1 MAPEEFE
8 EAVSERA
15 SSSSGSSSSSSASKR
30 TREGSVDESSSRG
43 DAKAGQGS
51 EGGKRHKDKEHSKS
65 QSSSE
70 KGKHSKKRSNSVAE
84 KQEVAAADDDASL
97 VIPEEDVTVLRSH
110 TSEVFICAWNP
121 HSDVLASGAGDST
134 ARVWQIPEG
143 RSSKAVGNLVS
154 QDQVVLR
161 HFTDGSKNEPEKSKS
176 KDVTTLEWNRLGSLL
191 ATGSYDGQARIWE
204 KDGTLRQTLACHKGP
219 IFSLKWNN
227 TGEHLLSGSYDNSAI
242 IWDTAT
248 GAVKQQFCFHTAP
261 TLDVDWKDST
271 SFATCSTDKSIHICS
286 LGKDK
291 PVKTFNGGKLNPLGH
306 QDEVNA
312 IKWDPTGTL
321 LASCSDD
328 HTAKI
333 WSLNKDECVHSFCE
347 HTKEIYTIKWSPTGP
362 GSRNPNKPLVMA
374 SASFDSTIK
383 LWDVE
388 VGRSIYTLT
397 RHRWGRLFPRLFWEL
412 SLTMLLFV
420 HSDSV
425 YSVAFSPNGE
435 YLASGSLCGLLY
447 IWSTKVPPA
456 HSFLLCTRTGVS
468 SVFPSRLLQDGKL
481 LKTYHSGGDIFEVSW
496 NSRGDR
502 VAACSSNFTISVVDF
517 RM

>member
-397 RHRWGRLFPRLFWEL
+397 RHRWGDCFRGFFLGTVTDDAVVCPQRFCVLRCIQPQRRISRKRFLVRPAVHLVDKGTASSFV
-412 SLTMLLFV
+412 SFV
-420 HSDSV
+420 HTNRRLIRVSITSFTGRE
-425 YSVAFSPNGE
+425 VAKNISQWRRHFRGQLEFSGRQ
-435 YLASGSLCGLLY
+435 GC
-447 IWSTKVPPA
+447 
-456 HSFLLCTRTGVS
+456 
-468 SVFPSRLLQDGKL
+468 
-481 LKTYHSGGDIFEVSW
+481 
-496 NSRGDR
+496 R
-502 VAACSSNFTISVVDF
+502 VLFKFHNQRC
-517 RM
+517 